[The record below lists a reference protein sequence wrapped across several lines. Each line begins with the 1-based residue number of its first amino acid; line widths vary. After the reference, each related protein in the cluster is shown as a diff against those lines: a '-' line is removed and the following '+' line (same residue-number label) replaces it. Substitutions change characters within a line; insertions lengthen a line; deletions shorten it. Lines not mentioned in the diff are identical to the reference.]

1 MNLFIYSIYFT
12 NFLSIYYV
20 LSTSVLDTSDVGMNE
35 ADKIRVLNRIY
46 IYKETKWLLLSNYL
60 LSHKVV

>member
-1 MNLFIYSIYFT
+1 M
-12 NFLSIYYV
+12 SIYYV